1 MEAHILAQLSPV
13 LQALYPVDLPIQWTQ
28 LRMHLHALILLAR
41 EMKVQTD
48 VYTPFLPIRGVPRTV
63 DDVVMGEE
71 TGLVFVCTFPGLMR
85 RFWDDE
91 RRGWFE
97 RLVVPAVVSLD
108 SVLTD

>member
-1 MEAHILAQLSPV
+1 
-13 LQALYPVDLPIQWTQ
+13 
-28 LRMHLHALILLAR
+28 
-41 EMKVQTD
+41 
-48 VYTPFLPIRGVPRTV
+48 
-63 DDVVMGEE
+63 VVMGEE